1 MKPKTVKETLEQ
13 WGLERGIAVNA
24 DARCRQLETL
34 VGKLVET
41 GSAVKQCL
49 EIMDNGEK
57 RITTG
62 CVFLRFADALAE
74 AKKLEI
80 EP

>member
-1 MKPKTVKETLEQ
+1 MTKTVKQACEQ

-24 DARCRQLETL
+24 DARCQQLEALL
-34 VGKLVET
+34 VKWVGV

-49 EIMDNGEK
+49 EIMDNGEG

-62 CVFLRFADALAE
+62 CVFQQLDAVLAE
-74 AKKLEI
+74 SKKLEVK
-80 EP
+80 P